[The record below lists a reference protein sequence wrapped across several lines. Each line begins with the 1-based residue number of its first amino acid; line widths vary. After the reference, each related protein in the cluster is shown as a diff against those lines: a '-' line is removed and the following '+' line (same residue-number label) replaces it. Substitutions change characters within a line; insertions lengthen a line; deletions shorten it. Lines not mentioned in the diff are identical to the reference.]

1 MVHAAVH
8 SARTTLSGPREKGTF
23 VSTQLVHY
31 FVRIDGI
38 LGPWRRIDRSAS
50 SPGVTACDAVFA
62 HVQQVASGTPHSA
75 SLSPRS
81 TSDIDSYACDA
92 VRCSGAANRSANGR
106 RGMGGRTWRRHNR
119 FMASQWAARH
129 AQPRLDPS
137 TCCRGRCLSMRA
149 QRTPSCH
156 SSAVHCTKRAAAA
169 DEWMFVSGGG
179 PHARRVATTSPSR
192 CRRRRRQAT
201 TVAATSVAAATASLR
216 HRLHLYGGSCLRR
229 AQRVQ
234 RHGRVARRAVP
245 MRAPARVAR
254 GAAQQCDSGAVCCL
268 RRTRHDDRACTR
280 AARVG
285 AVGPTPPH
293 GRPTRGHEKAFRS
306 PAGDPTHGS
315 WRARARM
322 ARS

>member
-119 FMASQWAARH
+119 LWHRSG
-129 AQPRLDPS
+129 RLD
-137 TCCRGRCLSMRA
+137 
-149 QRTPSCH
+149 TPSRASIRPRAAEDDALACVL
-156 SSAVHCTKRAAAA
+156 SAHLAATRRLCTVQSVQLQLMSGCLCRAAAPTHGA
-169 DEWMFVSGGG
+169 WRQHPLHGVGGG
-179 PHARRVATTSPSR
+179 GD
-192 CRRRRRQAT
+192 RRRRWRRLQWPRQ
-201 TVAATSVAAATASLR
+201 
-216 HRLHLYGGSCLRR
+216 RL
-229 AQRVQ
+229 V
-234 RHGRVARRAVP
+234 
-245 MRAPARVAR
+245 
-254 GAAQQCDSGAVCCL
+254 
-268 RRTRHDDRACTR
+268 
-280 AARVG
+280 
-285 AVGPTPPH
+285 
-293 GRPTRGHEKAFRS
+293 
-306 PAGDPTHGS
+306 
-315 WRARARM
+315 
-322 ARS
+322 